1 MGELERGN
9 RKETRGKTNE
19 GKMAIN
25 KKEGKEEKINK
36 NIYVLGNSEWC
47 RLFVSSFVSKYHFC

>member
-1 MGELERGN
+1 MSESERGN
-9 RKETRGKTNE
+9 RKETRGKRNE
-19 GKMAIN
+19 GKMPIN

-47 RLFVSSFVSKYHFC
+47 RIFVSNFVYNYHFC